1 MKKHLILASSSPRRQ
16 ALLQQVHIPFTV
28 RKPDVDESQVTES
41 DPEEKVEQLAR
52 LKGLATTL
60 SNESEVILS
69 ADTVVAY
76 KNKIFGKPKSEQD
89 ALQMLSL
96 LSGSVHDVYTGV
108 MLRSAHKEEIFVEK
122 TKVEFWPLSNT
133 EINSYIA
140 TDEPYDKAGA
150 YGIQSA
156 GAMFVKQIIGD
167 YFTVVGL
174 PISRV
179 CRELKNF
186 SIQPDVSEF

>member
-28 RKPDVDESQVTES
+28 RKPDVDESQVIES

-69 ADTVVAY
+69 ADTVIAY

-96 LSGSVHDVYTGV
+96 LSGSV
-108 MLRSAHKEEIFVEK
+108 RSEEH
-122 TKVEFWPLSNT
+122 TS
-133 EINSYIA
+133 
-140 TDEPYDKAGA
+140 
-150 YGIQSA
+150 
-156 GAMFVKQIIGD
+156 
-167 YFTVVGL
+167 
-174 PISRV
+174 
-179 CRELKNF
+179 EL
-186 SIQPDVSEF
+186 Q